1 MGADPGVSLGYQ
13 GGTPPTGSTW
23 ESESEGDVLS
33 WPLLLGVPGCLA
45 SGQVWLYPAP
55 QPPRRTPQAG
65 TWERLPSADL
75 VWAVPEVFI
84 CTWIEADW
92 SGTRGGC
99 SVAQS
104 CLSLCDPM
112 DCSTPGFPVLHHLP
126 ELLKLMSNESVMPSS
141 HLVLCRPFL
150 LLPSTFPSIRIV
162 SETFHLMRRVGS
174 SHRVGQGIRAS
185 ALASVFPI
193 SIQG

>member
-1 MGADPGVSLGYQ
+1 MSLGYQ

-112 DCSTPGFPVLHHLP
+112 DCSTPGFPLLHHLL
-126 ELLKLMSNESVMPSS
+126 ELAQTQSTESVMPSNQ
-141 HLVLCRPFL
+141 LIFCRHL
-150 LLPSTFPSIRIV
+150 LLPPSIFPRK
-162 SETFHLMRRVGS
+162 GS
-174 SHRVGQGIRAS
+174 
-185 ALASVFPI
+185 FK
-193 SIQG
+193 